1 MTMAHACHGVK
12 SASANANP
20 KKNLQSL
27 AECTVQKATEAAATA
42 AAAEVESTHVA
53 DIGLVDDDHDHD
65 DGGDQQSP
73 MSELLEADGGGDL
86 AVASLDYEHGGD
98 SPVRD
103 GRGRGRA
110 ACRGRGRGRAA
121 RGRGRAPSAA
131 SAKSAAVK
139 SAAKRQRCRK

>member
-1 MTMAHACHGVK
+1 MAHACHGVK

-103 GRGRGRA
+103 GRGRGR
-110 ACRGRGRGRAA
+110 GRAA

-139 SAAKRQRCRK
+139 SAAKRQRCHK

>member
-1 MTMAHACHGVK
+1 
-12 SASANANP
+12 
-20 KKNLQSL
+20 
-27 AECTVQKATEAAATA
+27 
-42 AAAEVESTHVA
+42 
-53 DIGLVDDDHDHD
+53 
-65 DGGDQQSP
+65 

-139 SAAKRQRCRK
+139 SAAKRQRCHK